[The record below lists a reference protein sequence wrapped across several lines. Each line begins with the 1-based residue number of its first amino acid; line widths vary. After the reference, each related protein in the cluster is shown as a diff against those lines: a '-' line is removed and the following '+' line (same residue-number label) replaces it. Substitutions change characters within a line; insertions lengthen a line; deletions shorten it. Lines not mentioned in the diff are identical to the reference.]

1 MAEANL
7 ECKADMELSATKRKP
22 RVGVLLLN
30 LGGPERIQDVRPF
43 LNNLFSDPEIIR
55 LPLSAMQKPFAWLI
69 SSLRS
74 GKSRQAYRSIGG
86 GSPLRRI
93 TKQQARELQ
102 TSLRQNGLDAT
113 SYIAMRYWHPF
124 TESAIADIKADGI
137 DEVVVLPLYPHF
149 SISTSG
155 SSFRELQRLRNA
167 DPAFSRLPIRCIRSW
182 YDHPGYIQALACL
195 IEREIKACED
205 PSAAHVFFSAHGVPK
220 SYVEDAGDPYQQ
232 EIVDCSKLILQRLQQ
247 QLGHTNPFTLAYQ
260 SRVGPVE
267 WLKPYTEDALQ
278 ELGEQGVKDLVVV
291 PISFVSEN
299 IETLE
304 EIDMEYRELA
314 TVAGVKNF
322 RRVPALD
329 TDPAF
334 IAALTELVEQAMA
347 ETETSLE
354 QAGRLPSKAKPNPQ
368 SKWAWGWNN
377 NSELWNGRVAMLG
390 TAAVLMEV
398 ISRHGP
404 LHGLGLL

>member
-1 MAEANL
+1 MAEASL
-7 ECKADMELSATKRKP
+7 ECPNWMEATATKRQP

-30 LGGPERIQDVRPF
+30 LGGPERIQDVKPF
-43 LNNLFSDPEIIR
+43 LYNLFSDPEIIR
-55 LPLSAMQKPFAWLI
+55 LPVAAMQKPFAWLI

-74 GKSRQAYRSIGG
+74 RKSQQAYRSIGG

-102 TSLRQNGLDAT
+102 SNLRQKGVDAT
-113 SYIAMRYWHPF
+113 SYVAMRYWHPF
-124 TESAIADIKADGI
+124 TESAVADLKADGI
-137 DEVVVLPLYPHF
+137 DQVVVLPLYPHF

-155 SSFRELQRLRNA
+155 SSFRELQRLRNT
-167 DPAFSRLPIRCIRSW
+167 DPAFSRLPISCIQSW
-182 YDHPGYIQALACL
+182 YDHPGYIQALANL
-195 IEREIKACED
+195 IAREIQACEE
-205 PSAAHVFFSAHGVPK
+205 PATAHIFFSAHGVPK
-220 SYVEDAGDPYQQ
+220 SYVEDAGDPYQL
-232 EIVDCSKLILQRLQQ
+232 EIVACSKLILEQLRQ
-247 QLGHTNPFTLAYQ
+247 QLGHSNPFTLAYQ
-260 SRVGPVE
+260 GRVGPVE

-291 PISFVSEN
+291 PISFVSEH

-304 EIDMEYRELA
+304 EIDIDYRELA
-314 TVAGVKNF
+314 TAAGVKNF

-334 IAALTELVEQAMA
+334 IAALTDLVEQAMA
-347 ETETSLE
+347 ETAINLD
-354 QAGRLPSKAKPNPQ
+354 QAAQLPSKVNPNAQ
-368 SKWAWGWNN
+368 GKWTWGWNN
-377 NSELWNGRVAMLG
+377 NTEIWNGRAAMLG
-390 TAAVLMEV
+390 TVAFLMEV

>member
-1 MAEANL
+1 MAEASC
-7 ECKADMELSATKRKP
+7 EYTICMEPSTTKRKP

-30 LGGPERIQDVRPF
+30 LGGPERIEDVGPF
-43 LNNLFSDPEIIR
+43 LYNLFSDPEIIR
-55 LPLSAMQKPFAWLI
+55 LPVSAMQKPFAWLI

-74 GKSRQAYRSIGG
+74 AKSRQAYRSIGG

-102 TSLRQNGLDAT
+102 TSLRRKGVDAT
-113 SYIAMRYWHPF
+113 SYVAMRYWHPF
-124 TESAIADIKADGI
+124 TESAIADLKADGV

-155 SSFRELQRLRNA
+155 SSFRELQRLRNT

-182 YDHPGYIQALACL
+182 YDHPGYIQALANL
-195 IEREIKACED
+195 IAREILACED
-205 PSAAHVFFSAHGVPK
+205 PATAHIFFSAHGVPK
-220 SYVEDAGDPYQQ
+220 SYVEDAGDPYQL
-232 EIVDCSKLILQRLQQ
+232 EIVACSKLILEQLRQ
-247 QLGHTNPFTLAYQ
+247 QLGHSNPFTLAYQ

-291 PISFVSEN
+291 PISFVSEH

-304 EIDMEYRELA
+304 EIDIDYRELA
-314 TVAGVKNF
+314 TAAGVKNF

-334 IAALTELVEQAMA
+334 IAALTDLVEQAMA
-347 ETETSLE
+347 ETAINLD
-354 QAGRLPSKAKPNPQ
+354 QAAQLPSKVNPNAQ
-368 SKWAWGWNN
+368 GKWTWGWNN
-377 NSELWNGRVAMLG
+377 NTEIWNGRAAMLG
-390 TAAVLMEV
+390 TVAFMMEV

>member
-1 MAEANL
+1 
-7 ECKADMELSATKRKP
+7 
-22 RVGVLLLN
+22 
-30 LGGPERIQDVRPF
+30 
-43 LNNLFSDPEIIR
+43 
-55 LPLSAMQKPFAWLI
+55 
-69 SSLRS
+69 
-74 GKSRQAYRSIGG
+74 
-86 GSPLRRI
+86 
-93 TKQQARELQ
+93 
-102 TSLRQNGLDAT
+102 
-113 SYIAMRYWHPF
+113 
-124 TESAIADIKADGI
+124 
-137 DEVVVLPLYPHF
+137 VLPLYPHF

-182 YDHPGYIQALACL
+182 YDHPGYIQALASL

-291 PISFVSEN
+291 PISFVSEH